1 MKRMLAVLL
10 MLAMLLPC
18 AALGEEEVVRDQP
31 FYTLTEKHGF
41 RFGGALS
48 YYQLW
53 DTTYLN
59 FLTAH
64 CNSITTTNEMK
75 AYSLLDQGLSRSSE
89 DGMPR
94 MNYTYADQMVAWAQ
108 ENGIGVRGHV
118 LVWDAYMTDWFFHE
132 DYNVNKP
139 IASREVMLQRMESY
153 ITQVVTHFEEK
164 FPGVVYCWDVVN
176 EAVGEAEGTEYEP
189 DDARR
194 VRTSRSGAINPFYEY
209 VGSDYVEYAF
219 LYARNVVDSL
229 GADIKLFYNDYNTFR
244 TGKCNAIIELTR
256 SINSFAKD
264 ENGNARKLCDGVGM
278 QGYIGGYGQQGG
290 CMDANDLGLI
300 SKAIKAYAAEGLE
313 VQLTEMAVRNFDATK
328 VEAHAEFY
336 VRLFKVF
343 RSVNSGDEKPLT
355 GVSVWGM
362 CDNPTDTPSS
372 YTYKMNGTHSGLL
385 DEKNQP
391 KDVFWQIYDLLSEE

>member
-1 MKRMLAVLL
+1 MKRVLTLLLAMMMLAT
-10 MLAMLLPC
+10 MIPAM
-18 AALGEEEVVRDQP
+18 AEEETVRDQAM
-31 FYTLTEKHGF
+31 YTLTEKHGF

-48 YYQLW
+48 YNQLW
-53 DTTYLN
+53 DNTYLE
-59 FLTAH
+59 FLKAH

-75 AYSLLDQGLSRSSE
+75 AYSLLDQGLSRSSS

-94 MNYTYADQMVAWAQ
+94 MNYYAADQMVAWAQ

-118 LVWDAYMTDWFFHE
+118 LVWDAYMTEWFFHV
-132 DYNVNKP
+132 DYDVNKP

-176 EAVGEAEGTEYEP
+176 EAVGEGDEYEP
-189 DDARR
+189 DDERH
-194 VRTSRSGAINPFYEY
+194 VRTSRSGAINPFYDY

-219 LYARNVVDSL
+219 LYARNVVDAL
-229 GADIKLFYNDYNTFR
+229 GADIKLIYNDYNTFHE
-244 TGKCNAIIELTR
+244 GKRDAILALTD
-256 SINSFAKD
+256 SINNFAKD
-264 ENGNARKLCDGVGM
+264 ENGQPRKLCDGVGM

-290 CMDANDLGLI
+290 CMNANDLGLI
-300 SKAIKAYAAEGLE
+300 SKAIKAYGAKGLE
-313 VQLTEMAVRNFDATK
+313 VHVTEMAVRNFDATK

-343 RSVNSGDEKPLT
+343 RAVNSGDEKPLT

-362 CDNPTDTPSS
+362 CDAPNDVPSS
-372 YTYKMNGTHSGLL
+372 YTYKMNGIYSGLL
-385 DEKNQP
+385 DENYQP
-391 KDVFWQIYDLLSEE
+391 KEVFWMIYDLLNEDV

>member
-1 MKRMLAVLL
+1 MKRVLTLLLAMMMLAT
-10 MLAMLLPC
+10 MIPAM
-18 AALGEEEVVRDQP
+18 AEEETVRDQAM
-31 FYTLTEKHGF
+31 YTLTEKHGF

-48 YYQLW
+48 YNQLGNN
-53 DTTYLN
+53 TYLE
-59 FLTAH
+59 FLKAH

-75 AYSLLDQGLSRSSE
+75 AYSLLDQGLSRSSS

-94 MNYTYADQMVAWAQ
+94 MNYYAADQMVAWAQ

-118 LVWDAYMTDWFFHE
+118 LVWDAYMTEWFFHV
-132 DYNVNKP
+132 DYDVNKP

-176 EAVGEAEGTEYEP
+176 EAVGEGDEYEP
-189 DDARR
+189 DDERH
-194 VRTSRSGAINPFYEY
+194 VRTSRSGAINPFYDY

-219 LYARNVVDSL
+219 LYARNVVDAL
-229 GADIKLFYNDYNTFR
+229 GADIKLIYNDYNTFHE
-244 TGKCNAIIELTR
+244 GKRDAILALTD
-256 SINSFAKD
+256 SINNFAKD
-264 ENGNARKLCDGVGM
+264 ENGQPRKLCDGVGM

-290 CMDANDLGLI
+290 CMNANDLGLI
-300 SKAIKAYAAEGLE
+300 SKAIKAYGAKGLE
-313 VQLTEMAVRNFDATK
+313 VHVTEMAVRNFDATK

-343 RSVNSGDEKPLT
+343 RAVNSGDEKPLT

-362 CDNPTDTPSS
+362 CDAPNDVPSS
-372 YTYKMNGTHSGLL
+372 YTYKMNGIYSGLL
-385 DEKNQP
+385 DENYQP
-391 KDVFWQIYDLLSEE
+391 KEVFWMVYDLLNEEV

>member
-53 DTTYLN
+53 DTMYLN

>member
-1 MKRMLAVLL
+1 MKRVLTLLLAMMMLAT
-10 MLAMLLPC
+10 MIPAM
-18 AALGEEEVVRDQP
+18 AEEETVRDQAM
-31 FYTLTEKHGF
+31 YTLTEKHGF

-48 YYQLW
+48 YNQLW
-53 DTTYLN
+53 DNTYLE
-59 FLTAH
+59 FLKAH

-75 AYSLLDQGLSRSSE
+75 AYSLLDQGLSRSSS

-94 MNYTYADQMVAWAQ
+94 MNYYAADQMVAWAQ

-118 LVWDAYMTDWFFHE
+118 LVWDAYMTEWFFHV
-132 DYNVNKP
+132 DYDVNKP

-176 EAVGEAEGTEYEP
+176 EAVGEGDEYEP
-189 DDARR
+189 DDERH
-194 VRTSRSGAINPFYEY
+194 VRTSRSGAINPFYDY

-219 LYARNVVDSL
+219 LYARNVVDAL
-229 GADIKLFYNDYNTFR
+229 GADIKLIYNDYNTFHE
-244 TGKCNAIIELTR
+244 GKRDAILALTD
-256 SINSFAKD
+256 SINNFAKD
-264 ENGNARKLCDGVGM
+264 ENGQPRKLCDGVGM

-290 CMDANDLGLI
+290 CMNANDLGLI
-300 SKAIKAYAAEGLE
+300 SKAIKAYGAKGLE
-313 VQLTEMAVRNFDATK
+313 VHVTEMAVRNFDATK

-343 RSVNSGDEKPLT
+343 RAVNSGDEKPLT

-362 CDNPTDTPSS
+362 CDAPNDVPSS
-372 YTYKMNGTHSGLL
+372 YTYKMNGIYSGLL
-385 DEKNQP
+385 DENYQP
-391 KDVFWQIYDLLSEE
+391 KEVFWMVYDLLNEEV

>member
-1 MKRMLAVLL
+1 MKRILAVLL

>member
-1 MKRMLAVLL
+1 
-10 MLAMLLPC
+10 
-18 AALGEEEVVRDQP
+18 
-31 FYTLTEKHGF
+31 
-41 RFGGALS
+41 
-48 YYQLW
+48 
-53 DTTYLN
+53 
-59 FLTAH
+59 
-64 CNSITTTNEMK
+64 MK
-75 AYSLLDQGLSRSSE
+75 AYSLLDQGLSRTSE

-94 MNYTYADQMVAWAQ
+94 MNYTNADQMVAWAQ

-118 LVWDAYMTDWFFHE
+118 LVWDAYMTEWFFHE
-132 DYNVNKP
+132 GYDVNKP

-189 DDARR
+189 DDERH
-194 VRTSRSGAINPFYEY
+194 VRTSRGGAINPFYEY

-313 VQLTEMAVRNFDATK
+313 VHLTEMAVRNFDAAKT
-328 VEAHAEFY
+328 EAHAEFY

-343 RSVNSGDEKPLT
+343 RAVNSGDVKPLT
-355 GVSVWGM
+355 SVSVWGM

-372 YTYKMNGTHSGLL
+372 YTYKMNGIYSGLL
-385 DEKNQP
+385 DENNQP
-391 KDVFWQIYDLLSEE
+391 KDVFWQIYDLLCEE